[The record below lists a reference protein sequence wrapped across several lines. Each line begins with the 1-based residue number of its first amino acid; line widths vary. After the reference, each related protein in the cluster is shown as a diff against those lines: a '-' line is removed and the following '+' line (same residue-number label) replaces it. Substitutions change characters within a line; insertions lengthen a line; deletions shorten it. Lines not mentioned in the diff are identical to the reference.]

1 MGGQQCGASTCRVG
15 PGEAAMLPLAFLKN
29 RGFGED
35 AASNFTKSFSVLSF
49 FFKGPCTP
57 PLPCVRG
64 MRRGHS
70 HPCVWKG
77 ADKTQ
82 DPPTGAPQAPDR
94 TPGDSLSTAHFW
106 SRCCRNPASLRWLHV
121 HSQGS
126 NVFSATRTHFYPS
139 MNLCPCRRVS
149 GFQRSCAKL

>member
-1 MGGQQCGASTCRVG
+1 
-15 PGEAAMLPLAFLKN
+15 MLPLAFLKN

-64 MRRGHS
+64 MRRGSLPPMHVGREQTKHRTPLQG
-70 HPCVWKG
+70 HPRPLIGPLVTVCQQLTSG
-77 ADKTQ
+77 ADVAET
-82 DPPTGAPQAPDR
+82 
-94 TPGDSLSTAHFW
+94 
-106 SRCCRNPASLRWLHV
+106 PASLRWLRV

-126 NVFSATRTHFYPS
+126 PVFSATRTHFHS
-139 MNLCPCRRVS
+139 SINLCPCWRVS
-149 GFQRSCAKL
+149 GFQRLCAKL

>member
-1 MGGQQCGASTCRVG
+1 
-15 PGEAAMLPLAFLKN
+15 MLPLAFLKN

-106 SRCCRNPASLRWLHV
+106 SRCLRT
-121 HSQGS
+121 
-126 NVFSATRTHFYPS
+126 FTH
-139 MNLCPCRRVS
+139 L
-149 GFQRSCAKL
+149 

>member
-1 MGGQQCGASTCRVG
+1 
-15 PGEAAMLPLAFLKN
+15 MLPLAFLKN

-70 HPCVWKG
+70 HPCMWEG
-77 ADKTQ
+77 SRQNTG
-82 DPPTGAPQAPDR
+82 PPYRG
-94 TPGDSLSTAHFW
+94 TPG
-106 SRCCRNPASLRWLHV
+106 P
-121 HSQGS
+121 
-126 NVFSATRTHFYPS
+126 
-139 MNLCPCRRVS
+139 
-149 GFQRSCAKL
+149 